1 MSEQND
7 TTKPGLM
14 SPAEIEAIPELQKYN
29 SSRGHRISEPGV
41 EERTAEVADDPSVK
55 RWIAR
60 LSRCIKDM
68 PKNVKIHI
76 YEDTI
81 NIQALSEDGSDFVC
95 KDGYEDQRAT
105 IASITARL
113 SAGEW

>member
-1 MSEQND
+1 MSDDD
-7 TTKPGLM
+7 TTKPALL
-14 SPAEIEAIPELQKYN
+14 SPAEIEASQGVQKYN
-29 SSRGHRISEPGV
+29 ASRGYRISEPGV
-41 EERTAEVADDPSVK
+41 EERTAEVAGDPSVK

-60 LSRCIKDM
+60 LSRCIKEM

-81 NIQALSEDGSDFVC
+81 NIQALADDGSDFVC

-105 IASITARL
+105 IDSITARL